1 MRPNRLLASSSFRL
15 SLIYLCL
22 FSASVLILFGFIYW
36 SATDAVTRQTDAT
49 VDAEIRG
56 LAEQYQQRGLSGLIE
71 SIRRRSAAADASR
84 GLYLLA
90 DENFV
95 PLAGNLSRWPDKRPD
110 RGGWI
115 TFPLE
120 FPDAEGGGVE
130 AGRARVFTLGSRL
143 HLLVGHDIRERSRVA
158 AHIRNMLIAG
168 LAVTIGLAVV
178 GGVLMSRAILGRVDA
193 IDAASREIMAG
204 ELSRRIALSGRDDEF
219 DRLAGQL
226 NAMLEQIER
235 LLVGMKQVT
244 ENVAHDLRSPLARLR
259 SRLELTLM
267 AQPESEAFR
276 RAIEQSIGEADRLLA
291 TFNALLNIAQAESGA
306 ARQRFEAVDLAALAT
321 DAAELYEPLA
331 EQRDQ
336 ELSVQVDGPVTIQG
350 DRNLLFQALSN
361 LLDNAIKFA
370 PPKTRLGIA
379 LGGDAEAAELTVWD
393 QGPGIPESARAR
405 VLERFY
411 REESSRSTPGSGLGL
426 SLVAAV
432 VGLHG
437 GELHLE
443 DNAPGLRARL
453 RLPYGAG
460 AVG

>member
-1 MRPNRLLASSSFRL
+1 MRPTRLLASSSFRL

-36 SATDAVTRQTDAT
+36 SATDSVTRQTDAI

-56 LAEQYQQRGLSGLIE
+56 LAEQYQQRGLAGLIE
-71 SIRRRSAAADASR
+71 AIRRRSQAADASR
-84 GLYLLA
+84 GLYLVA
-90 DENFV
+90 DENFA
-95 PLAGNLSRWPDKRPD
+95 PLAGNLSRWPGKQPD
-110 RGGWI
+110 RDGWI

-120 FPDAEGGGVE
+120 FPDAEGGGLD

-143 HLLVGHDIRERSRVA
+143 HLLVGHDIRERTRVA
-158 AHIRNMLIAG
+158 AHIRNVLIAG

-193 IDAASREIMAG
+193 INDASREIMAG
-204 ELSRRIALSGRDDEF
+204 DLSRRVALSGRDDEF
-219 DRLAGQL
+219 DRLAAQL
-226 NAMLEQIER
+226 NAMLDQIER

-306 ARQRFEAVDLAALAT
+306 ARRRFEPVDLAALVT

-331 EQRDQ
+331 ERRGQQ
-336 ELSVQVDGPVTIQG
+336 LTVQAGGQATIKG
-350 DRNLLFQALSN
+350 DRNLIFQALSN

-370 PPKTRLGIA
+370 PQNSRLGIE
-379 LGGDAEAAELTVWD
+379 LEGDAEAAELVVWD
-393 QGPGIPESARAR
+393 QGPGIPESARER

-432 VGLHG
+432 AGLHG
-437 GELHLE
+437 GELRLE
-443 DNAPGLRARL
+443 DNGPGLRARL
-453 RLPYGAG
+453 RLPRRSASGG
-460 AVG
+460 